1 MVPNRAKHYAGSSC
15 IVDDDIGGV
24 LYLLQKEHKKR
35 ITTWY
40 NLAVILLTLQNSPRR
55 NCMPE
60 HFLRPLS
67 CVTGTPLWLLRPV
80 KVSTSSKLYPDT
92 RLLFFFFFFLNA
104 QASSFLV
111 HSHVT
116 YGTLC
121 HARGH
126 SRSYLGKRRIFL
138 GVTGIL
144 SMCLR
149 SHT

>member
-15 IVDDDIGGV
+15 IVDDDIGSV

-92 RLLFFFFFFLNA
+92 RLFFFFFFFLNA

-126 SRSYLGKRRIFL
+126 SHSYLGKRRIFL

>member
-92 RLLFFFFFFLNA
+92 RLLFFFFFLNA